1 MINLGSLSVATD
13 PSTPSPAPSTGA
25 STGRATPSPTPG
37 SAGVSVSVQPTPSVA
52 ERNASV
58 AAALGVSMGDYPDQE
73 SINPLP
79 DAPQSRLN
87 LNVAIDNYN
96 PVDSMGM
103 SEQRP
108 EIVAEF
114 NFEPVYDDDN
124 ANSSRRRAG
133 PVGEMLDI
141 QMSGRQLRADNIT
154 RLINELRADPDALKT
169 IQTLEAR
176 LAQSELDVEDEVKF
190 LQELVQKLTD
200 ARRALSVK
208 NNVAFITA
216 DVASRGIIST
226 DPVLDV
232 IVNVLG
238 FTNQGYNSFTDTK
251 ILAQMI
257 EDLRVMIKT
266 YSPSLIETTDTRRR
280 IDFDPFTILKPN
292 DTTPSILNSFDAST
306 LASRTS
312 ADLASILDRS
322 SVELFNNS
330 IRQFSNLD
338 ERMRMI
344 FAVLSKELRISA
356 GLSEPRVRSTIEQ
369 TFGID
374 RTQIDRNIFDRII
387 GEPGATIF
395 DAPSG
400 QPNSIA
406 SLILNAPQ
414 NVASNRIVLPFESNF
429 IKRSLVQ
436 VIPGQK
442 FYVDSITKGTK
453 KLDATPLNNYAT
465 AFGQATQSLAVI
477 IEATLDVNAVNS
489 DSLGLNAATL
499 LDRFLRLMHS
509 VVDEISTRSPGPEA
523 FYTDLHPADKRDTF
537 TPALLHAAADDPL
550 LKHMLVL
557 YIMHAGMTADHR
569 PGVSR
574 GLFRSMAQATQLI
587 GGAKDASGNPIDPTT
602 NITAAIINVLQSV
615 DNNPLSA
622 YGVAQRGND
631 VERLLTI
638 ANRLVNNTIPVNQAS
653 GFDIICAAMTARL
666 LDLQAT
672 GNRPLSYNHGNELYD
687 DISEYRIFDKLSNL
701 GDTDP
706 AFILR
711 NMIDFI
717 SSIDRAAR
725 NAVSG
730 GASSAT
736 APDYFS
742 DIIAGT
748 TRLNGI
754 GAHTII
760 LMVVE
765 LFTSF
770 FKMFP
775 VATFRGADT
784 VAGRSGKVFSVLRDD
799 ELVGVLK
806 EALGRL
812 LPSPGLNRSSGPNI
826 LIQLTG
832 TTHQDREARVQD
844 IVSRFSSMETR
855 FGAEDATIK
864 KITSVLLAIGNSVKM
879 EGEAVAR
886 FFDPRGPNASQLAKV
901 LASSD
906 ANEKLAALDS
916 AQVALARN
924 TLAEHRAA
932 RTAGS
937 ATAFGSTTAS
947 DTSTSPFI
955 DDTVIPASVRSA
967 LFSMLR
973 SSKFISPGANNIRL
987 LSVGLPAGF
996 SDALRSQNSSFFA
1009 GQDLSELAKKQKLQ
1023 SDVIHV
1029 NVYMKDLLFD
1039 DVVFKPQ
1046 TFVFQTGRFV
1056 AASDFGDVRQND
1068 TRTFETLVNEAIQT
1082 RALTADGTR
1091 FNIEKGPST
1100 ATDASYRGVISDVE
1114 RSQLASNHI
1123 KSYLI
1128 RVYLR
1133 LLTGVDLS
1141 EDGFYVNDDVADV
1154 RVDQQ
1159 TLGDFK
1165 KLIETRVSR
1174 FIGRKVSLDELRR
1187 SNTDVDDLLQRISG
1201 DSITTATIDSLG
1213 KVFEDASKSINI
1225 EIGEDLLTF
1234 VKTFGV
1240 NSILFGAGAR
1250 RSRVVSPK
1258 LFERIFTIPIDPD
1271 DFEIDRQLTLSTQS
1285 GRAFMN
1291 SQLTTSLLR
1300 PFERGISSTGAV
1312 GFNQTRRRELGD
1324 ISLQQ
1329 FFVAIEPLPIVSATS
1344 VVSVPRGSNSTQTQS
1359 GGFPATPSGAPA
1371 GPIPASGQTHATS
1384 QPNAV
1389 SAGLSKGRII

>member
-1 MINLGSLSVATD
+1 MINLGNVSVASD
-13 PSTPSPAPSTGA
+13 PSTPDTTPSTGA
-25 STGRATPSPTPG
+25 STGRAAPSPTPG
-37 SAGVSVSVQPTPSVA
+37 SSGVSVSVQSVPDIA
-52 ERNASV
+52 QRNASV
-58 AAALGVSMGDYPDQE
+58 AAALGVSMGDYADQE

-96 PVDSMGM
+96 PVDAKGM

-114 NFEPVYDDDN
+114 NFEPVYDDSSV
-124 ANSSRRRAG
+124 NSSNASSS

-154 RLINELRADPDALKT
+154 RLINELRADPEALKT
-169 IQTLEAR
+169 IQSLEAR
-176 LAQSELDVEDEVKF
+176 LSQSELDIENEVKF

-200 ARRALSVK
+200 ARRSLSVK
-208 NNVAFITA
+208 NNAAFITA
-216 DVASRGIIST
+216 DVASRGVIST

-292 DTTPSILNSFDAST
+292 DTSPSILNAFDAET

-312 ADLASILDRS
+312 ADLATILDIS
-322 SVELFNNS
+322 SIELFNNS

-344 FAVLSKELRISA
+344 FAVLSKELRVSA

-369 TFGID
+369 TFGVD
-374 RTQIDRNIFDRII
+374 KTQIDKNIFDKII

-395 DAPSG
+395 DAPTG

-414 NVASNRIVLPFESNF
+414 NVASNRVVLPFESNF

-442 FYVDSITKGTK
+442 FYIDSITKGTK
-453 KLDATPLNNYAT
+453 KLDATAFNNYAT
-465 AFGQATQSLAVI
+465 AFGQATQSLSVI
-477 IEATLDVNAVNS
+477 IEATLDINAVNS

-499 LDRFLRLMHS
+499 LDRFLRLMHAT
-509 VVDEISTRSPGPEA
+509 VDEISTRSPGPEA
-523 FYTDLHPADKRDTF
+523 FYTDLHPAEKRDTF

-557 YIMHAGMTADHR
+557 YIMHAGMTSDHR

-587 GGAKDASGNPIDPTT
+587 GGTKDASGNPIDPTT

-615 DNNPLSA
+615 NNNPLSA
-622 YGVAQRGND
+622 YGVAQRGNSD

-638 ANRLVNNTIPVNQAS
+638 ANRLANNTLTVNQAS

-666 LDLQAT
+666 LDLQAI
-672 GNRPLSYNHGNELYD
+672 GNRPISYNPGNELYD

-711 NMIDFI
+711 NMIEFI
-717 SSIDRAAR
+717 GSIDRSAR

-742 DIIAGT
+742 DVIAGT

-799 ELVGVLK
+799 ELVSVLK
-806 EALGRL
+806 EALSRL
-812 LPSPGLNRSSGPNI
+812 LPSPGLRSSSEGESVY
-826 LIQLTG
+826 LRLTG
-832 TTHQDREARVQD
+832 HQDREARIQD
-844 IVSRFSSMETR
+844 IVSRFSSMENK

-864 KITSVLLAIGNSVKM
+864 KITNVLLAVGNNIKM

-886 FFDPRGPNASQLAKV
+886 FFDPRGPNATQLAKV

-916 AQVALARN
+916 AQVALSRN

-932 RTAGS
+932 RTAG
-937 ATAFGSTTAS
+937 AAAAFGSTTTS
-947 DTSTSPFI
+947 DASTSPFI
-955 DDTVIPASVRSA
+955 DDTIVPASVRTA

-973 SSKFISPGANNIRL
+973 SSQFVSPVSDNIRL
-987 LSVGLPAGF
+987 VSVGLPAGF
-996 SDALRSQNSSFFA
+996 SDALRSQNSTFIA
-1009 GQDLSELAKKQKLQ
+1009 GQDLSELARKQKIQ
-1023 SDVIHV
+1023 SDVIRV

-1046 TFVFQTGRFV
+1046 SFVFQAGRFV
-1056 AASDFGDVRQND
+1056 AASDFNDVRQND
-1068 TRTFETLVNEAIQT
+1068 TRKFETLLNEAIQT
-1082 RALTADGTR
+1082 RALTADGTT
-1091 FNIEKGPST
+1091 FNIEKGPTT
-1100 ATDASYRGVISDVE
+1100 ATDASYRGVLTDAE
-1114 RSQLASNHI
+1114 RSQLASNHV

-1141 EDGFYVNDDVADV
+1141 EDSFYVNDDVADM
-1154 RVDQQ
+1154 RVDEQ
-1159 TLGDFK
+1159 TLSDFK
-1165 KLIETRVSR
+1165 KLIENRVSR
-1174 FIGRKVSLDELRR
+1174 FIGKKVSLDELRK
-1187 SNTDVDDLLQRISG
+1187 SNSDVDDLLQRISG
-1201 DSITTATIDSLG
+1201 DSITVGTIDSLG
-1213 KVFEDASKSINI
+1213 KIFADANKSINI

-1271 DFEIDRQLTLSTQS
+1271 NFEIDRQLTLSTQS
-1285 GRAFMN
+1285 GRSFMN

-1300 PFERGISSTGAV
+1300 PIDKGISSAV
-1312 GFNQTRRRELGD
+1312 DAIGFSQAKRRELGS

-1344 VVSVPRGSNSTQTQS
+1344 VVSTPRGNNSTQTQ
-1359 GGFPATPSGAPA
+1359 AR
-1371 GPIPASGQTHATS
+1371 GPIPSSSQTHTAP
-1384 QPNAV
+1384 QPNGV
-1389 SAGLSKGRII
+1389 SAGLSARKII